1 MTSVP
6 DARGFGLRARL
17 LVMVVVATLP
27 PTIVAWLVEPLRT
40 GWGGLALIGA
50 AIAFSFGLAFV
61 LGSMIVQSVEA
72 LIHDAQ
78 ALSAGITGHRSTV
91 RSSDQIGQLAIA
103 LNHMADTVERRNAA
117 LADNERRYRFL
128 FDSNPLPMWAWDAE
142 TTNILAVNEAA
153 IDKYGYD
160 RERFLG
166 LTILDLIDESE
177 RARFS
182 QARLPFLESRQ
193 AAGTWTHRTASGERV
208 EMDVITTSTR
218 RLGRAS
224 WLSVGIDVSARRE
237 AERALARSE
246 EQLRQ
251 SQKLE
256 AIGTF
261 AGGIAHDFNNLL
273 TAMLGYCDLL
283 LPQLAPESAIRR
295 DIGEVRAL
303 AVRGTELSQQILS
316 MSRRHVVQPTVF
328 DPNDVVRGMHR
339 LLRRVIG
346 ENIALEST
354 LDEHVGTA
362 RADVAQLEQVL
373 LNLAANARDAMPDGG
388 RLSVDTL
395 VLEAFDVRRLNLDP
409 TQDWLCIRVRDTG
422 IGMTEEV
429 QAHIFEPFY
438 TTKDEGKGSGLG
450 LALAYSMID
459 QAGGEIRVDSAPGE
473 GTTMYLLLPRLSD
486 AVVTMP
492 PVEEYHEQL
501 AGTETVLLV
510 EDEDTVRSVA
520 AAALERRGY
529 RVLVADHGEAAIA
542 IAREYPGVI
551 HLLVSDVVMP
561 GLHGREV
568 ADRIVR
574 LRPGTPVLFI
584 SGYSDDALLER
595 GVLEG
600 DDRSLLPK
608 PFTSLELARRVRL
621 AIDESKGLRIP
632 VTVS

>member
-1 MTSVP
+1 
-6 DARGFGLRARL
+6 
-17 LVMVVVATLP
+17 MVLVATLP
-27 PTIVAWLVEPLRT
+27 PTIVAWLVEPLRA
-40 GWGGLALIGA
+40 GWSGLALIGA
-50 AIAFSFGLAFV
+50 AMAFSFGLAFV
-61 LGSMIVQSVEA
+61 LGSSIVQSVEA

-78 ALSAGITGHRSTV
+78 ALSAGITGHRSQV
-91 RSSDQIGQLAIA
+91 RSSDEIGQLAVA

-153 IDKYGYD
+153 IEKYGYD
-160 RERFLG
+160 RETFLG

-182 QARLPFLESRQ
+182 QARLPFLEARQ

-295 DIGEVRAL
+295 DIAEVRAL
-303 AVRGTELSQQILS
+303 AIRGTELSQQILS

-328 DPNDVVRGMHR
+328 DPNEVVRGMQR

-354 LDEHVGTA
+354 LDEQVGTA
-362 RADVAQLEQVL
+362 RADVSQLEQVL
-373 LNLAANARDAMPDGG
+373 LNLAANARDAMPEGG

-395 VLEAFDVRRLNLDP
+395 VLEPFDVRRLNLDP
-409 TQDWLCIRVRDTG
+409 MQDWLCIRVRDTG
-422 IGMTEEV
+422 IGMSEEV
-429 QAHIFEPFY
+429 QAHIFEPFF

-473 GTTMYLLLPRLSD
+473 GTTMYLLLPRLGD
-486 AVVTMP
+486 AVVSMP
-492 PVEEYHEQL
+492 PVEEFPEQL

-542 IAREYPGVI
+542 IAREYPGII

-574 LRPGTPVLFI
+574 LRPGIPVLFI
-584 SGYSDDALLER
+584 SGYTDDALLER

-600 DDRSLLPK
+600 DDRSLLAK

-621 AIDESKGLRIP
+621 AIDESLRLRTP
-632 VTVS
+632 VAAS

>member
-1 MTSVP
+1 MSNGP
-6 DARGFGLRARL
+6 SARGFGLRARL
-17 LVMVVVATLP
+17 FAMVVVATTP
-27 PTIVAWLVEPLRT
+27 PTIVAWLVEPRRA
-40 GWGGLALIGA
+40 GWSGLALIAA
-50 AIAFSFGLAFV
+50 AIAFSFGLASV

-78 ALSAGITGHRSTV
+78 ALSAGIAGHRSQV
-91 RSSDQIGQLAIA
+91 RSSDEIGQLAVA
-103 LNHMADTVERRNAA
+103 LNHMADTAERRNAA
-117 LADNERRYRFL
+117 LADSERRYRFL
-128 FDSNPLPMWAWDAE
+128 FESNPLPMWAWDAE

-160 RERFLG
+160 RERFLS
-166 LTILDLIDESE
+166 LTILDLIDEPE

-193 AAGTWTHRTASGERV
+193 AAGIWTHRTASGERL

-261 AGGIAHDFNNLL
+261 AGGIAHEFNNLL

-283 LPQLAPESAIRR
+283 LPQLAPESAIRQ

-328 DPNDVVRGMHR
+328 DPNTVVRGMHR

-346 ENIALEST
+346 ENIALDST
-354 LDEHVGTA
+354 LDEQVGTA

-395 VLEAFDVRRLNLDP
+395 VLEALDVRRLNLDP

-422 IGMTEEV
+422 IGMTDDV

-459 QAGGEIRVDSAPGE
+459 QAGGEIRVDSTPGE

-492 PVEEYHEQL
+492 PVEEFHEQL

-561 GLHGREV
+561 GLHGRQV

-574 LRPGTPVLFI
+574 LRPGMPVLFI
-584 SGYSDDALLER
+584 SGYTDEALRER
-595 GVLEG
+595 GVVEG
-600 DDRSLLPK
+600 DDRSLLAK

-632 VTVS
+632 VTMA

>member
-1 MTSVP
+1 
-6 DARGFGLRARL
+6 
-17 LVMVVVATLP
+17 MVLVATLP
-27 PTIVAWLVEPLRT
+27 PTIVAWLVEPLRA
-40 GWGGLALIGA
+40 GWSGLALIGA
-50 AIAFSFGLAFV
+50 AMAFSFGLAFV
-61 LGSMIVQSVEA
+61 LGASIVQSVEA

-78 ALSAGITGHRSTV
+78 ALSAGITGHRSQV
-91 RSSDQIGQLAIA
+91 RSSDEIGQLAVA

-160 RERFLG
+160 RETFLG

-182 QARLPFLESRQ
+182 QARLPFLEARQ

-295 DIGEVRAL
+295 DIAEVRAL
-303 AVRGTELSQQILS
+303 AIRGTELSQQILS

-328 DPNDVVRGMHR
+328 DPNEVVRGMQR

-354 LDEHVGTA
+354 LDEQVGTA
-362 RADVAQLEQVL
+362 RADVSQLEQVL
-373 LNLAANARDAMPDGG
+373 LNLAANARDAMPEGG

-395 VLEAFDVRRLNLDP
+395 VLQPFDVRRLNLDP
-409 TQDWLCIRVRDTG
+409 MQDWLCIRVRDTG
-422 IGMTEEV
+422 IGMSEEV
-429 QAHIFEPFY
+429 QAHIFEPFF

-473 GTTMYLLLPRLSD
+473 GTTMYLLLPRLGD
-486 AVVTMP
+486 AVVSMP
-492 PVEEYHEQL
+492 PVEEFPEQL

-542 IAREYPGVI
+542 IAREYPGII

-574 LRPGTPVLFI
+574 LRPGIPVLFI
-584 SGYSDDALLER
+584 SGYTDDALLER

-600 DDRSLLPK
+600 DDRSLLAK

-621 AIDESKGLRIP
+621 AIDESLRLRTP
-632 VTVS
+632 VAAS

>member
-1 MTSVP
+1 
-6 DARGFGLRARL
+6 
-17 LVMVVVATLP
+17 MVLVATLP
-27 PTIVAWLVEPLRT
+27 PTIVAWLVEPLRA
-40 GWGGLALIGA
+40 GWSGLALIGA
-50 AIAFSFGLAFV
+50 AMAFSFGLAFV
-61 LGSMIVQSVEA
+61 LGSSIVQSVEA

-78 ALSAGITGHRSTV
+78 ALSAGITGHRSQV
-91 RSSDQIGQLAIA
+91 RSSDEIGQLAVA

-160 RERFLG
+160 RETFLG

-182 QARLPFLESRQ
+182 QARLPFLEARQ

-295 DIGEVRAL
+295 DIAEVRAL
-303 AVRGTELSQQILS
+303 AIRGTELSQQILS

-328 DPNDVVRGMHR
+328 DPNEVVRGMQR

-362 RADVAQLEQVL
+362 RADVSQLEQVL
-373 LNLAANARDAMPDGG
+373 LNLAANARDAMPEGG

-395 VLEAFDVRRLNLDP
+395 VLQPFDVRRLNLDP
-409 TQDWLCIRVRDTG
+409 MQDWLCIRVRDTG
-422 IGMTEEV
+422 IGMSEEV
-429 QAHIFEPFY
+429 QAHIFEPFF

-473 GTTMYLLLPRLSD
+473 GTTMYLLLPRLGD
-486 AVVTMP
+486 AVVSMP
-492 PVEEYHEQL
+492 PVEEFPEQL

-542 IAREYPGVI
+542 IAREYPGII

-574 LRPGTPVLFI
+574 LRPGIPVLFI
-584 SGYSDDALLER
+584 SGYTDDALLER

-600 DDRSLLPK
+600 DDRSLLAK

-621 AIDESKGLRIP
+621 AIDESPRLRTP
-632 VTVS
+632 VAAS

>member
-1 MTSVP
+1 
-6 DARGFGLRARL
+6 
-17 LVMVVVATLP
+17 MVLVATLP
-27 PTIVAWLVEPLRT
+27 PTIVAWLVEPLRA
-40 GWGGLALIGA
+40 GWSGLALIGA
-50 AIAFSFGLAFV
+50 AMAFSFGLAFV
-61 LGSMIVQSVEA
+61 LGSSIVQSVEA

-78 ALSAGITGHRSTV
+78 ALSAGITGHRSQV
-91 RSSDQIGQLAIA
+91 RSSDEIGQLAVA

-153 IDKYGYD
+153 IEKYGYD
-160 RERFLG
+160 RETFLG

-182 QARLPFLESRQ
+182 QARLPFLEARQ

-295 DIGEVRAL
+295 DIAEVRAL
-303 AVRGTELSQQILS
+303 AIRGTELSQQILS

-328 DPNDVVRGMHR
+328 DPNEVVRGMQR

-354 LDEHVGTA
+354 LDEQVGTA
-362 RADVAQLEQVL
+362 RADVSQLEQVL
-373 LNLAANARDAMPDGG
+373 LNLAANARDAMPEGG

-395 VLEAFDVRRLNLDP
+395 VLEPFDVRRLNLDP
-409 TQDWLCIRVRDTG
+409 MQDWLCIRVRDTG
-422 IGMTEEV
+422 IGMSEEV
-429 QAHIFEPFY
+429 QAHIFEPFF

-473 GTTMYLLLPRLSD
+473 GTTMYLLLPRLGD
-486 AVVTMP
+486 AVVSMP
-492 PVEEYHEQL
+492 PVDEFPEQL

-542 IAREYPGVI
+542 IAREYPGII

-574 LRPGTPVLFI
+574 LRPGIPVLFI
-584 SGYSDDALLER
+584 SGYTDDALLER

-600 DDRSLLPK
+600 DDRSLLAK

-621 AIDESKGLRIP
+621 AIDESLRLRTP
-632 VTVS
+632 VAAS

>member
-1 MTSVP
+1 
-6 DARGFGLRARL
+6 
-17 LVMVVVATLP
+17 MVLVATLP
-27 PTIVAWLVEPLRT
+27 PTIVAWLVEPLRA
-40 GWGGLALIGA
+40 GWSGLALIGA
-50 AIAFSFGLAFV
+50 AMAFSFGLAFV
-61 LGSMIVQSVEA
+61 LGSSIVQSVEA

-78 ALSAGITGHRSTV
+78 ALSAGITGHRSQV
-91 RSSDQIGQLAIA
+91 RSSDEIGQLAVA

-160 RERFLG
+160 RETFLG

-182 QARLPFLESRQ
+182 QARLPFLEARQ
-193 AAGTWTHRTASGERV
+193 AAGSWTHRTASGERV

-295 DIGEVRAL
+295 DIAEVRAL
-303 AVRGTELSQQILS
+303 AIRGTELSQQILS

-328 DPNDVVRGMHR
+328 DPNEVVRGMQR

-354 LDEHVGTA
+354 LDEQVGTA
-362 RADVAQLEQVL
+362 RADVSQLEQVL
-373 LNLAANARDAMPDGG
+373 LNLAANARDAMPEGG

-395 VLEAFDVRRLNLDP
+395 VLEPFDVRRLNLDP
-409 TQDWLCIRVRDTG
+409 MQDWLCIRVRDTG
-422 IGMTEEV
+422 IGMTEDV

-473 GTTMYLLLPRLSD
+473 GTTMYLLLPRLGD
-486 AVVTMP
+486 AVVSMP
-492 PVEEYHEQL
+492 PVDEFPEQL

-542 IAREYPGVI
+542 IAREYPGII

-574 LRPGTPVLFI
+574 LRPGIPVLFI
-584 SGYSDDALLER
+584 SGYTDDALLER

-600 DDRSLLPK
+600 DDRSLLAK

-621 AIDESKGLRIP
+621 AIDESLRLRTP
-632 VTVS
+632 VAAS